1 MMKKVLGMALLAGL
15 MVVGTAV
22 KSEAAFIAY
31 ICDSAACTGTL
42 GTNWF
47 ALADGGAQ
55 GSISGDGNADG
66 VISLNVSKP
75 GLSVLLNFTQSKPQ
89 AGSASNPV
97 MDLLFAATG
106 TGEVWFYSSDT
117 DFTGNLPVQ
126 GVLSANWNGTAT
138 IDACIYGLGDNTNK
152 SLINPVCT
160 GTLNTSPQTAFL
172 NHVGSTVSPFSMT
185 LGLHFTGT
193 NALITGD
200 YLVTTVPEPGS
211 MVLLGTGLLGLA
223 AVARRRLRTKV

>member
-1 MMKKVLGMALLAGL
+1 MMRKVLGMALLAGL
-15 MVVGTAV
+15 MVTGAAA

-31 ICDSAACTGTL
+31 ICDSAACSGAL

-55 GSISGDGNADG
+55 GPIAGDGSADG
-66 VISLNVSKP
+66 IISLSVIKP
-75 GLSVLLNFTQSKPQ
+75 GLTVLLNFSQSKPT
-89 AGSASNPV
+89 AGSASNPI

-117 DFTGNLPVQ
+117 DFTGNQPVV
-126 GVLSANWNGTAT
+126 GVLSSNWAGTAT
-138 IDACIYGLGDNTNK
+138 IEACIYGLGDNTVK

-160 GTLNTSPQTAFL
+160 GNLSTSPVTAFL
-172 NHVGSTVSPFSMT
+172 QHVGSTTSPFSMT

-193 NALITGD
+193 GALITGD
-200 YLVTTVPEPGS
+200 YLVTSVPEPGS

-223 AVARRRLRTKV
+223 AVARRRLKK